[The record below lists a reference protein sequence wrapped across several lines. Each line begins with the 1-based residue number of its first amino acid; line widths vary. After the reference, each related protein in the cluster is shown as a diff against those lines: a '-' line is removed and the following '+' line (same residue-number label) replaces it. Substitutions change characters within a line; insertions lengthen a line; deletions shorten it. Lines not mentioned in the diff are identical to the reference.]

1 MSIFRALDVDWP
13 AAPGDELVERLLAEI
28 DDCRPTALEPRDR
41 GVRLFFASDDNR
53 ARAAGLTRAF
63 DAAATVAALDVPDEG
78 WAERSQAQIE
88 PIRVGRFILTP
99 PWHLDAAGTMAAGE
113 AEAIVL
119 VIQPSMGFGTGHHA
133 STRLCLRLLQGEQL
147 AGASLLDI
155 GTGSGVLAIAA
166 VALGAGRVTAID
178 MDADALAAARENVD
192 RNGTAEAITLR
203 AVEIGR
209 DAAEDLDRFDVV
221 TANLTGALLERHAP
235 AIASWTRASG
245 TLIASGY
252 QSEEA
257 ESVTAA
263 LRHAGFALVEQIGED
278 EWVGGRFQRSS

>member
-88 PIRVGRFILTP
+88 PIRVGRFVLTP
-99 PWHLDAAGTMAAGE
+99 PWHLEAAGTMAAGE

>member
-1 MSIFRALDVDWP
+1 
-13 AAPGDELVERLLAEI
+13 
-28 DDCRPTALEPRDR
+28 
-41 GVRLFFASDDNR
+41 
-53 ARAAGLTRAF
+53 
-63 DAAATVAALDVPDEG
+63 
-78 WAERSQAQIE
+78 
-88 PIRVGRFILTP
+88 
-99 PWHLDAAGTMAAGE
+99 
-113 AEAIVL
+113 
-119 VIQPSMGFGTGHHA
+119 
-133 STRLCLRLLQGEQL
+133 
-147 AGASLLDI
+147 
-155 GTGSGVLAIAA
+155 
-166 VALGAGRVTAID
+166 

>member
-99 PWHLDAAGTMAAGE
+99 PWHLDAAGRMAAGE

-257 ESVTAA
+257 ESVTTA